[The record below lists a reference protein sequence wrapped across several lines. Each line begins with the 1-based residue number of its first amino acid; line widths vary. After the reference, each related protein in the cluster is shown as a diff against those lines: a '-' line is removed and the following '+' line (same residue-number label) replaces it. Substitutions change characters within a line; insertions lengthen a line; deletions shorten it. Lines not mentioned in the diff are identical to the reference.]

1 MTIASSAP
9 VVSARRSRVKQ
20 IIGDFIRRRPLGFA
34 GLLVVVAFVLVAI
47 FAPWVAPYDPLA
59 FSNDILVPPSPAHLM
74 GTDQFGRD
82 LFSRIV
88 YGTQISLLVG
98 ICAVALGATGGA
110 IFGMTGAY
118 IGGALDNV
126 FQRIVDTL
134 MAFPMLVLSL
144 AMVAALGA
152 SLTNVVIALAITVFP
167 NAARITR
174 SAVLSTKEKT
184 FIEAAESL
192 GYSRTRILFGHVLP
206 NSFAPY
212 IILATSGLGNAIL
225 AEASLSFLGLGVPP
239 PAPSW
244 GGMLTGSA
252 QAYVMQAPWIAIFPG
267 LAIATIVFAFN
278 FFGDAL
284 RDSLDPKLH

>member
-1 MTIASSAP
+1 MSASAS
-9 VVSARRSRVKQ
+9 VSASPAPRSRFVE
-20 IIGDFIRRRPLGFA
+20 IITKFIRRRPLGFC
-34 GLLVVVAFVLVAI
+34 GLIVICIFTLAAI
-47 FAPWVAPYDPLA
+47 FAPWVAPYDPVA
-59 FSNDILVPPSPAHLM
+59 FSNDILVPPSAAHLM

-82 LFSRIV
+82 LFSRII
-88 YGTQISLLVG
+88 YGAQISLMVG
-98 ICAVALGATGGA
+98 FCSVAIGATGGA
-110 IFGMTGAY
+110 LFGMFGAY
-118 IGGALDNV
+118 IGGWVDNL

-152 SLTNVVIALAITVFP
+152 SLNNVIIAIAVTVFP
-167 NAARITR
+167 NVARISR
-174 SAVLSTKEKT
+174 AAVLSTKEKT

-192 GYSRTRILFGHVLP
+192 GYSRLRILFKHVLP
-206 NSFAPY
+206 NSFAPF
-212 IILATSGLGNAIL
+212 IILATAGLGNAIL

-244 GGMLTGSA
+244 GGMLSGSA

>member
-1 MTIASSAP
+1 MSAAENSKGSRTRRGDMYP
-9 VVSARRSRVKQ
+9 AMARFISRY
-20 IIGDFIRRRPLGFA
+20 PLGFA
-34 GLLVVVAFVLVAI
+34 GLVIILLFVIVAT
-47 FAPWVAPYDPLA
+47 FAPLIVPYNPMA
-59 FSNDILVPPSPAHLM
+59 FSDSILAPPGSEHYL

-82 LFSRIV
+82 QWSRIV
-88 YGTQISLLVG
+88 YGARVSLLVG
-98 ICAVALGATGGA
+98 FSAVAIGATGGA
-110 IFGMTGAY
+110 LFGMVGAY
-118 IGGALDNV
+118 IGGALDHL

-144 AMVAALGA
+144 AMVAALG
-152 SLTNVVIALAITVFP
+152 SSIVNVIVAIAVTVFP
-167 NAARITR
+167 NAARVTR

-192 GYSRTRILFGHVLP
+192 GYSRIRILLKHVLP

-212 IILATSGLGNAIL
+212 IILTTAGLGNAIL

-244 GGMLTGSA
+244 GGMLSGNA
-252 QAYVMQAPWIAIFPG
+252 QAYVMQAPWMAIFPG

-284 RDSLDPKLH
+284 RDSLDPKMH